1 MKRISYKTL
10 YGIWV
15 FLFALT
21 AVLGFVFP
29 TAANLAARLVLALI
43 AAVFFLPPWVILGKA
58 KSEGNRF
65 HVRLVG
71 FLAVS
76 SIVLTVL
83 VMILNIMSPLWS
95 EAVGIAL
102 NAAFIIVSTP
112 MFASNYYALSLFLWG
127 TLIAEAFFRK

>member
-1 MKRISYKTL
+1 MKTLSYKTL
-10 YGIWV
+10 YVLWAAMFV
-15 FLFALT
+15 LT

-43 AAVFFLPPWVILGKA
+43 AAVFFLPPWMILGKA